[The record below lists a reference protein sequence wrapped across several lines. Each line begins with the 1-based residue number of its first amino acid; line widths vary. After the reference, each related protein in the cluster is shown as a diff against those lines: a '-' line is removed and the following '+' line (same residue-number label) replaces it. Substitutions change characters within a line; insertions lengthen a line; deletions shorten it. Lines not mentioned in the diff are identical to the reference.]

1 MLTIYRMEIKAAFT
15 LERWQ
20 LPSNFVVCQFNLE
33 IYDTSQN
40 FLPCMPPGKD
50 WPQRCLCETEETKVK
65 QQLLHFER
73 HHGFRQWGTDPES
86 QLVLTLLNVQLSSL
100 ISGPAD
106 QPDAGNSQS
115 QQLSTNISYSHLVV
129 SLQQLPANSDFL
141 MCIRAI

>member
-1 MLTIYRMEIKAAFT
+1 MNLVKHELSECPWEINLSSLALCFLCAIRVREAGFQMLTIYRMEIKAAFT

-73 HHGFRQWGTDPES
+73 HHGFRQ
-86 QLVLTLLNVQLSSL
+86 
-100 ISGPAD
+100 
-106 QPDAGNSQS
+106 
-115 QQLSTNISYSHLVV
+115 
-129 SLQQLPANSDFL
+129 
-141 MCIRAI
+141 